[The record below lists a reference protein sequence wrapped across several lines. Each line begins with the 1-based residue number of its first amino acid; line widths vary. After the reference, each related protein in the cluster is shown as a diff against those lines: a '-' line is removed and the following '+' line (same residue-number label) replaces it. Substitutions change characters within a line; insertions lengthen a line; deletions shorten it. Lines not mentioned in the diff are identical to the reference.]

1 MIIGGLLNLLWI
13 ICLDEV
19 LRCHDISAI
28 SCSSAAGKSDA
39 SQELARMPRD
49 NGKILGIPTR
59 VVRERPPNDC
69 SILAETQC
77 HLLRAATAKPEIL
90 RLTGMADIKAGG
102 RGQSRVGFGLGF
114 QSKNS
119 SFSQIE
125 PRGRTRR
132 VGTLRQ
138 HRPIALSLF
147 TVYFAPHSRS
157 VSGVTSPGTLDQDD
171 WRFFCTWPN
180 VALAFRMLP
189 STDDASH
196 AGPSVS
202 QSF

>member
-1 MIIGGLLNLLWI
+1 M
-13 ICLDEV
+13 
-19 LRCHDISAI
+19 

-59 VVRERPPNDC
+59 VVRERPQNDC

-90 RLTGMADIKAGG
+90 RLTGKADTKAGG
-102 RGQSRVGFGLGF
+102 TGQCRVGLGLGF

-125 PRGRTRR
+125 PRRRTRR

-157 VSGVTSPGTLDQDD
+157 VSGVTSRGHSIKMIGAFL
-171 WRFFCTWPN
+171 CTWPN

-202 QSF
+202 HLSDLHCRGFRRGLVPHHVLSQLSK

>member
-1 MIIGGLLNLLWI
+1 M
-13 ICLDEV
+13 
-19 LRCHDISAI
+19 

-39 SQELARMPRD
+39 SQELARIPRD
-49 NGKILGIPTR
+49 NGKILGISTR
-59 VVRERPPNDC
+59 VVREGPQNDC

-90 RLTGMADIKAGG
+90 RLTGKADTKAGG
-102 RGQSRVGFGLGF
+102 TGQCRVGFGLGF

-119 SFSQIE
+119 SFSEIE

-157 VSGVTSPGTLDQDD
+157 VSGVTSRGTLDENHCA
-171 WRFFCTWPN
+171 FLH
-180 VALAFRMLP
+180 VAKRRISLP
-189 STDDASH
+189 HVAIH
-196 AGPSVS
+196 R
-202 QSF
+202 